1 MRYNISTVLLV
12 TDSLRAVAATSKYG
26 TCRSFPACAF
36 RSGFGP
42 HTPQAPICSPSYIPY
57 LRGGGGK
64 IDCQG
69 PCTRDCW
76 LLPVSRVPAIA
87 PLRFYEGTRSLPSST
102 HLLAILH
109 PLFEGGGED
118 RLSRSL
124 HERLPALTRVPYR
137 RLPRAASA
145 RYEKLAFKHLRFH
158 NSSGALSRLK
168 HGAPSAPAVEWLGG
182 TRFREPLG
190 PADFTPQWA
199 LDLVAHHPDLEE
211 FASIEFMSRCD
222 AFVGPLADEMM
233 RLAYQLAVAR
243 KGWFP
248 PFVSNDGPLLHAQPP
263 PSLED

>member
-1 MRYNISTVLLV
+1 VLNLRDPSLEVLTPPVDVSDDSLPMRFRGLGAYWYYTQLLDRLWRPTRPAKLFLDLLEDGMGMRGTRTLCAFIPKCRPSAEADEKRVRLGGCAGSHEWLDKIMPAVGEVAMRYNISTVLLV
-12 TDSLRAVAATSKYG
+12 TDSLRAVAATSK
-26 TCRSFPACAF
+26 
-36 RSGFGP
+36 
-42 HTPQAPICSPSYIPY
+42 
-57 LRGGGGK
+57 
-64 IDCQG
+64 
-69 PCTRDCW
+69 
-76 LLPVSRVPAIA
+76 
-87 PLRFYEGTRSLPSST
+87 
-102 HLLAILH
+102 
-109 PLFEGGGED
+109 
-118 RLSRSL
+118 
-124 HERLPALTRVPYR
+124 
-137 RLPRAASA
+137 
-145 RYEKLAFKHLRFH
+145 YEKLAFKHLRFH